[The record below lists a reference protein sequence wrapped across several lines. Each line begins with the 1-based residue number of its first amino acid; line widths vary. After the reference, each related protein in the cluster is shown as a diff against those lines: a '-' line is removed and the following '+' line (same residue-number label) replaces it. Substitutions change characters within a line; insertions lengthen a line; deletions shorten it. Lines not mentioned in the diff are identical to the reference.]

1 MDGSMICL
9 GDKVRI
15 VATGMCGKVV
25 GRKQGVSGQHLY
37 FVQLDDDQVS
47 TKASDELEVID
58 D

>member
-1 MDGSMICL
+1 MICL